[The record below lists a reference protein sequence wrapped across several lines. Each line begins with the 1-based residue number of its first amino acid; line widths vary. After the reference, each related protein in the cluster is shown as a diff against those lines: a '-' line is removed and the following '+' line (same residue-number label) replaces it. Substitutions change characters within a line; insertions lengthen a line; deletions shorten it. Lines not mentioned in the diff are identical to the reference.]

1 VAASVEGIM
10 HRDKKVGLA
19 LAILL
24 VSFVGAFF
32 FRPESPRTMDNLPE
46 LQNARGLDDEIARRD
61 KPPHPDSVEADRK
74 SRASESRRLTDRS
87 NKDRPVWELPEF
99 LGKDSGRQTASRSKV
114 IASKDPFDSNER
126 PEQSGISP
134 LDPPAD
140 DRAAAIPSGNTDWEI
155 ASNDATTSRQ
165 LGDDSKLSTAKPR
178 IHVVTEGETLSSIAG
193 KYLGSQA
200 RFLDIYQANKD
211 QLNSPNDLKVGM
223 KLTIPDR
230 GGESKSTQSTRGTV
244 QSQPITETTTK
255 GSRPHITSPASK
267 VIEKAV
273 EPRETPSETP
283 DKKPKFKP
291 SKISPA
297 IRRSADE
304 EDQLDGKTLSQSPP
318 EDLLEVDDG
327 ILAELERDTIMV
339 K

>member
-1 VAASVEGIM
+1 M

-61 KPPHPDSVEADRK
+61 KPPHLDSVEADRK
-74 SRASESRRLTDRS
+74 SRTNESRRLTDRS

-99 LGKDSGRQTASRSKV
+99 FRKDSGGKTASRSKV
-114 IASKDPFDSNER
+114 NASKDPFDPNEG
-126 PEQSGISP
+126 PAESGISP

-140 DRAAAIPSGNTDWEI
+140 VRAAAAPIRSGNTDWEI
-155 ASNDATTSRQ
+155 ASNDGTTTRRV
-165 LGDDSKLSTAKPR
+165 GDDSKISTAKPR
-178 IHVVTEGETLSSIAG
+178 FHVVTEGETLSSIAG
-193 KYLGSQA
+193 KHLGSQA

-230 GGESKSTQSTRGTV
+230 DGESKSTQTTRGAV
-244 QSQPITETTTK
+244 QGLPITETTTK
-255 GSRPHITSPASK
+255 GSRPHIASPAGK
-267 VIEKAV
+267 VIEKPV
-273 EPRETPSETP
+273 ESPESPSKIP
-283 DKKPKFKP
+283 ANKPKFKP
-291 SKISPA
+291 SRTSPA
-297 IRRSADE
+297 IRRSADD
-304 EDQLDGKTLSQSPP
+304 EDQLDGKTLSQLPP
-318 EDLLEVDDG
+318 EDILEVDEG
-327 ILAELERDTIMV
+327 ILAELERETNMV
-339 K
+339 H